1 MLKSLLTVFALSAL
15 AVTGFAVVAQAH
27 HKVGHCI
34 PGIVTAG
41 CPMTPQGPQLPKPMK
56 GN

>member
-1 MLKSLLTVFALSAL
+1 MLKTLTIAFLVSSL
-15 AVTGFAVVAQAH
+15 AVTGFAVVAEAH

-41 CPMTPQGPQLPKPMK
+41 CPMTPQGPQLPKPGK
-56 GN
+56 

>member
-1 MLKSLLTVFALSAL
+1 MLKSVMTALALGAL

-34 PGIVTAG
+34 PGIFSVG
-41 CPMTPQGPQLPKPMK
+41 CPMTPQGPQLPKPGK
-56 GN
+56 

>member
-1 MLKSLLTVFALSAL
+1 MLKSLMAAL
-15 AVTGFAVVAQAH
+15 ALIAVAGSGFAVVAQAH

-41 CPMTPQGPQLPKPMK
+41 CPMTPQGPQLPKPGK
-56 GN
+56 